1 VIVLAKTLQVTIA
14 YILGVDA
21 EALPQKTQT
30 KEALADPQGHASGV
44 GGYPMSTNAELYDQ
58 DFYAWT
64 QATAALIRAGKW
76 YDLDREAL
84 AEEVESLGKSDW
96 RELAS
101 RIAVLLRHL
110 LKWRYQP
117 ERRQRGRSWRSTIW
131 EQRSRLRRLL
141 RQSPSLVPLV
151 PQTLAEEYPEARQR
165 ASEETGLSLGTF
177 PETCPWTAEQVLDT
191 DFWPEA

>member
-1 VIVLAKTLQVTIA
+1 
-14 YILGVDA
+14 
-21 EALPQKTQT
+21 
-30 KEALADPQGHASGV
+30 
-44 GGYPMSTNAELYDQ
+44 MSSNAELYEQ
-58 DFYAWT
+58 DFYTWCLT
-64 QATAALIRAGKW
+64 TAALIREGKW

-84 AEEVESLGKSDW
+84 AEEIESLGKSDW

-141 RQSPSLVPLV
+141 RQSPSLVPMV
-151 PQTLAEEYPEARQR
+151 PQTIQEEYAEARQR
-165 ASEETGLSLGTF
+165 ASEETGLPLTTF
-177 PETCPWTAEQVLDT
+177 PAACEWTAEQVLNA
-191 DFWPEA
+191 DFWPDESQESPHTDTH

>member
-1 VIVLAKTLQVTIA
+1 M
-14 YILGVDA
+14 G
-21 EALPQKTQT
+21 
-30 KEALADPQGHASGV
+30 S
-44 GGYPMSTNAELYDQ
+44 NAELYKQ
-58 DFYAWT
+58 EFYAWT
-64 QATAALIRAGKW
+64 QTTAALIREGKW
-76 YDLDREAL
+76 HDLDREAV
-84 AEEVESLGKSDW
+84 AEEIESLGKSDW

-141 RQSPSLVPLV
+141 RQSPSLTPLV
-151 PQTLAEEYPEARQR
+151 PQTLQEEYAEARQR
-165 ASEETGLSLGTF
+165 ASEETGLPLTTF
-177 PETCPWTAEQVLDT
+177 PPACPWTVEEVLDV

>member
-1 VIVLAKTLQVTIA
+1 
-14 YILGVDA
+14 
-21 EALPQKTQT
+21 
-30 KEALADPQGHASGV
+30 
-44 GGYPMSTNAELYDQ
+44 MRTNTELYDQ

-64 QATAALIRAGKW
+64 QTTAALIRAGKW
-76 YDLDREAL
+76 SDLDQEAL

-141 RQSPSLVPLV
+141 RQSPSLAPLV
-151 PQTLAEEYPEARQR
+151 PQTIQEEYAEACQR
-165 ASEETGLSLGTF
+165 ASDETGLPLTTF
-177 PETCPWTAEQVLDT
+177 PATCPWTAAQVLDT
-191 DFWPEA
+191 DFWPEGETTP

>member
-1 VIVLAKTLQVTIA
+1 
-14 YILGVDA
+14 
-21 EALPQKTQT
+21 
-30 KEALADPQGHASGV
+30 
-44 GGYPMSTNAELYDQ
+44 MSTNAELYEE

-64 QATAALIRAGKW
+64 QTTAALIREGKW
-76 YDLDREAL
+76 HDLDREAV
-84 AEEVESLGKSDW
+84 AEEIESLGKSDW

-141 RQSPSLVPLV
+141 RQSPSLAPLV
-151 PQTLAEEYPEARQR
+151 PLTLQEEYAEARQR
-165 ASEETGLSLGTF
+165 ASEETGLPLATF
-177 PETCPWTAEQVLDT
+177 PPACPWTAEQVLDV
-191 DFWPEA
+191 DFWPET